1 MASSAS
7 AARGRLANKIAVV
20 TGGSSG
26 IGRAICAAYAAEGAK
41 VVVAD
46 LVDKSRNPQEDVP
59 TVDVVKSLG
68 SEAVFVKVD
77 VSSSESVDDL
87 IKATVEK
94 WGRLDIMVNNAGI
107 APEASDPQAI
117 WEVTND
123 RWDKTMSVNATG
135 VFYGCRAAAKQ
146 MISQDAH
153 PSGDRG
159 WIINLGSVVAFVAS
173 PKAGRF
179 WLIDCFGR
187 SRSGVTITH
196 Y

>member
-7 AARGRLANKIAVV
+7 TARGRLANKIAVV

-46 LVDKSRNPQEDVP
+46 LVDKSRNPEEDVP

-68 SEAVFVKVD
+68 SEAVFAKVD
-77 VSSSESVDDL
+77 VSNSESVDDL

-107 APEASDPQAI
+107 ALEASDPKPI

-123 RWDKTMSVNATG
+123 RWDKTISVNATG

-146 MISQDAH
+146 MIGQDAH

-159 WIINLGSVVAFVAS
+159 WIINLGSVVGFVAS
-173 PKAGRF
+173 PKSGRF
-179 WLIDCFGR
+179 WLIDCLEGLDL
-187 SRSGVTITH
+187 GVR
-196 Y
+196 

>member
-1 MASSAS
+1 MASTAPT
-7 AARGRLANKIAVV
+7 AHGRLANKIAVV

-46 LVDKSRNPQEDVP
+46 LTDKSRNPKEDTS

-68 SEAVFVKVD
+68 SEAIFVKVD
-77 VSSSESVDDL
+77 VSNSQNVDDL

-94 WGRLDIMVNNAGI
+94 WGRLDIMVNNAGVAI
-107 APEASDPQAI
+107 EASGPKPI
-117 WEVTND
+117 WEVSNE
-123 RWDKTMSVNATG
+123 RWDKTISVNATG

-146 MISQDAH
+146 MISQDPH

-159 WIINLGSVVAFVAS
+159 WIINLGSVLGLVGS
-173 PKAGRF
+173 PQSGR
-179 WLIDCFGR
+179 LCSICCFEAL
-187 SRSGVTITH
+187 TDF
-196 Y
+196 

>member
-1 MASSAS
+1 MASTAS
-7 AARGRLANKIAVV
+7 TASTAHGRLANKIAVV

-46 LVDKSRNPQEDVP
+46 LVDKSRNPKEDSP

-68 SEAVFVKVD
+68 SEAIFVKVD
-77 VSSSESVDDL
+77 VSDSQSVDEL
-87 IKATVEK
+87 VKATVEK

-107 APEASDPQAI
+107 ALEASGPKPI

-123 RWDKTMSVNATG
+123 RWDKTISVNATG

-146 MISQDAH
+146 MISQDPH

-159 WIINLGSVVAFVAS
+159 WIINLGSVLGLVGS
-173 PKAGRF
+173 SRCGRLF
-179 WLIDCFGR
+179 FYCFL
-187 SRSGVTITH
+187 
-196 Y
+196 